1 MRTIESQVDGDVGD
15 AGDGGGDGGIDVGEI
30 GDEILW
36 NLVVDLK
43 R

>member
-30 GDEILW
+30 GDEIL
-36 NLVVDLK
+36 VEPGG
-43 R
+43 